1 MEKRGLLVK
10 IANKIKRCRKCDL
23 YKTKTKSVPG
33 EGSAKARI
41 MLIGEAPGKNEDIQ
55 GKPFVG
61 AAGKVL
67 NKLLHSVKLKRKD
80 IFISNILHCR
90 PPRNRNPR
98 AAEIKACTPYLNQQ
112 ISIIKPK
119 IICPLGNFA
128 ASYTL
133 EKFGKAKEKVKV
145 SISKIHGKVFSAKKM
160 EIIPLYHPA
169 AAVYNPRMFKI
180 LLQDFK
186 IVGIKKR

>member
-33 EGSAKARI
+33 EGSAKAKI
-41 MLIGEAPGKNEDIQ
+41 MLIGEAPGKNEDIK

-67 NKLLHSVKLKRKD
+67 DKLLQSVKLKRKD

-90 PPRNRNPR
+90 PPQNRNPR

-112 ISIIKPK
+112 INIIKPK